1 MDGQGSGG
9 VRAQPVVKKY
19 RFRKCGW
26 GGNKM
31 KNVFVKVFVI
41 AMVCFGLTSIVQ
53 AVRPALPPKMVS
65 DEPFVGISITPDN
78 INLGIVSPMGFNSLP
93 AKLEAHIVANCP
105 HKVEASFVPFKGS
118 DYNVTINPKHTSVE
132 INGVKIRENGS
143 GIPIVS
149 SARPTPPEG
158 VGVPV
163 DIKFTTRNLM
173 LYPAGQ
179 YKGSLVL
186 TIMTRP

>member
-19 RFRKCGW
+19 RFRKYGW
-26 GGNKM
+26 GDNKM
-31 KNVFVKVFVI
+31 KKVFVI
-41 AMVCFGLTSIVQ
+41 AMVCFGLTGIGQ

-65 DEPFVGISITPDN
+65 DEPFVGISVTPDN

-143 GIPIVS
+143 GVPIVS
-149 SARPTPPEG
+149 SANPTPPEG
-158 VGVPV
+158 IGVPF
-163 DIKFTTRNLM
+163 DIKFTTKGLM

-179 YKGSLVL
+179 YKGNLVL

>member
-1 MDGQGSGG
+1 M
-9 VRAQPVVKKY
+9 KKV
-19 RFRKCGW
+19 C
-26 GGNKM
+26 
-31 KNVFVKVFVI
+31 VI
-41 AMVCFGLTSIVQ
+41 AMVCFGITGIVQ

-65 DEPFVGISITPDN
+65 AEPFVGISITPDN
-78 INLGIVSPMGFNSLP
+78 LDFGMVSPIGFNNLP

-105 HKVEASFVPFKGS
+105 HKVEVSFVPFKGS
-118 DYNVTINPKHTSVE
+118 DYNVTINPKHTAVE
-132 INGVKIRENGS
+132 INGVEIRVAGS
-143 GIPIVS
+143 GVPIIN

-163 DIKFTTRNLM
+163 DIKFMTRGLM

-186 TIMTRP
+186 TIMTKP